1 MASQLGVVFCGPVV
15 AGRGAGPVT
24 GGHASEPSD
33 RALIGGGGVRGGNP
47 LPGRI
52 VVGGRDIDTG
62 DGAGMVAAGRP
73 ASGRALGCTAL
84 PGAERPGL
92 R

>member
-1 MASQLGVVFCGPVV
+1 M
-15 AGRGAGPVT
+15 T
-24 GGHASEPSD
+24 GGRASEPSD

-52 VVGGRDIDTG
+52 VVGGRDTDTG
-62 DGAGMVAAGRP
+62 DGAGMVAVGRP
-73 ASGRALGCTAL
+73 GNGSALGWTIF